1 MINKAP
7 HIIFLILMSSLVSF
21 SQVLNDQCNGPN
33 IGSGNLYAKKMIGCV
48 PFTVEINTNDSVATG
63 HKFIYDY
70 KGGFPT
76 NPVEQTSHTYNTAGA
91 YKILQITYR
100 KEDGKEL
107 RVCGVVT
114 VLDTNKLILK
124 PKICDNKVSLE
135 ISDIKKSGVLPYDF
149 CIVDWGDGSATEKVN
164 LPTSAI
170 SHNYATKTNKK
181 ITLVGRYEV
190 DFCATSSSINIE
202 FPKEN
207 QPQIS
212 LLEKIGQN
220 NFTLSFNN
228 QTGENVKILA
238 NNIEIASKTGEI
250 GLQKISFTNTA
261 KNVCYALKLESACFQ
276 NNVSKEICDIDF
288 EVSATETT
296 NELKWKQPKPE
307 TIRGFVVKKNTD
319 IELQTTGFSF
329 ADTAIKCNQQN
340 CYQISFISNET
351 NFISEKIC
359 LKNSLIE
366 CFINIPLYLP
376 LAFSP
381 NNDGINDTFNVI
393 GELEKFISLT
403 IFDQKGKQIT
413 VITNPAESWNGENY
427 LSGVYP
433 YKLKAKNA
441 GNEEVEILGRVLL
454 IR

>member
-1 MINKAP
+1 MINKIS
-7 HIIFLILMSSLVSF
+7 HIVFLILMSSIVSF

-33 IGSGNLYAKKMIGCV
+33 IGSGNLNAKKMIGCV
-48 PFTVEINTNDSVATG
+48 PFTVEINTKDSVATG

-70 KGGFPT
+70 KGGLPI
-76 NPVEQTSHTYNTAGA
+76 NPVEATTHTYNTAGA
-91 YKILQITYR
+91 YKLMQITYR

-135 ISDIKKSGVLPYDF
+135 INDIKKNGVLPYDF
-149 CIVDWGDGSATEKVN
+149 CIIDWGDGSATEKVN
-164 LPTSAI
+164 LPTSAV
-170 SHNYATKTNKK
+170 SHTYTSKTNKK
-181 ITLVGRYEV
+181 IIVTGRYEV
-190 DFCATSSSINIE
+190 DFCAISGSINIE

-212 LLEKIGQN
+212 TLEKTDKN
-220 NFTLSFNN
+220 SFTLSFNN
-228 QTGENVKILA
+228 QTGENVNILA
-238 NNIEIASKTGEI
+238 NNTEITSKIGEI

-261 KNVCYALKLESACFQ
+261 KNVCYAIKLESACFQ
-276 NNVSKEICDIDF
+276 NNISKEICDIDF
-288 EVSATETT
+288 EVVPTETA

-307 TIRGFVVKKNTD
+307 VIKDFLLRKNTD
-319 IELQTTGFSF
+319 IKLQTSGTTF
-329 ADTAIKCNQQN
+329 ADMDIKCNQQN
-340 CYQISFISNET
+340 CYQISFRSNET
-351 NFISEKIC
+351 VYISENIC
-359 LKNSLIE
+359 IKNSFIE

-381 NNDGINDTFNVI
+381 NNDGINDTFNIV

-403 IFDQKGKQIT
+403 IYDQKGKQISI
-413 VITNPAESWNGENY
+413 ITNPADSWNGENY
-427 LSGVYP
+427 LSGIYP

-441 GNEEVEILGRVLL
+441 GNEEVEILGKVLL
-454 IR
+454 VR

>member
-1 MINKAP
+1 
-7 HIIFLILMSSLVSF
+7 MSSIVSF

-33 IGSGNLYAKKMIGCV
+33 IGSGNLNAKKMIGCV
-48 PFTVEINTNDSVATG
+48 PFTVEINTKDSVATG

-76 NPVEQTSHTYNTAGA
+76 NPVEVTTHTYNTPGA
-91 YKILQITYR
+91 YKLMQITYR

-114 VLDTNKLILK
+114 VLDTNKLILR
-124 PKICDNKVSLE
+124 PTICDNKVSLE
-135 ISDIKKSGVLPYDF
+135 IRDVKKNGVLPYDF
-149 CIVDWGDGSATEKVN
+149 CIIDWGDGSATETVN
-164 LPTSAI
+164 LPTSSI
-170 SHNYATKTNKK
+170 SHVYSTKTNKK
-181 ITLVGRYEV
+181 IIVTGRYEV

-212 LLEKIGQN
+212 TLEKTDKN
-220 NFTLSFNN
+220 SFTLSFNN

-238 NNIEIASKTGEI
+238 NNVEVATKTGEI

-261 KNVCYALKLESACFQ
+261 KNFCYAIKLESACFQ
-276 NNVSKEICDIDF
+276 DNVSKEICDIDF
-288 EVSATETT
+288 EVISTETANQLT
-296 NELKWKQPKPE
+296 WKQPKPE
-307 TIRGFVVKKNTD
+307 VIKDFVLRKNTA
-319 IELQTTGFSF
+319 IKLQTSGTTF
-329 ADTAIKCNQQN
+329 ADMDIKCNQQN
-340 CYQISFISNET
+340 CYQISFRSNET
-351 NFISEKIC
+351 VFISEKIC
-359 LKNSLIE
+359 LKNSFIE

-381 NNDGINDTFNVI
+381 NNDGINDTFNVV
-393 GELEKFISLT
+393 GELDKFISLT
-403 IFDQKGKQIT
+403 IFDQKGKQISLL
-413 VITNPAESWNGENY
+413 TNPAESWNGENY

-441 GNEEVEILGRVLL
+441 RNEEVEILGKVLL
-454 IR
+454 LR